1 MADSRRT
8 EYEIAML
15 VGGQVQESFLSSINT
30 VNDSFDKMVSM
41 ASTAAKTVETD
52 FGNSIDAVSDGLDK
66 MASASNMAA
75 KASETGFTNSINIAN
90 DGFDQM
96 VSMAKTAAKV
106 AAAAFA
112 AVNVGQFVSD
122 AVDTYST
129 FEQSMANTAAT
140 ANASALQYEKM
151 EDAAREMGK
160 ATTKTAAEAADA
172 LGYMALAGWD
182 VDTSIAAL
190 EPVLRLSEATQMDL
204 ATCSDLVTDSM
215 SALGLSVEELGGYLD
230 ICTMANNSANTS
242 AEALM
247 EAFTGCGGTA
257 RAVNADLDD
266 TATALGILA
275 NNGKKGAEAGTALNA
290 MLVRMTS
297 KDTAIKAMKELGV
310 SAYDASGNFIGL
322 QEVLIETQ
330 GALSELNPEEQA
342 AYMSAIAGTNY
353 YTEMS
358 YLLDAVGA
366 SADGAGSAWDDLAG
380 KLEDSDGALMRM
392 ADTVTDT
399 LGGAFARMDSAMDDA
414 KIGFA
419 DAFSDELIDTINGL
433 AGYIPTLTERF
444 IRFTDKAGPKI
455 SRTFQAITK
464 GAGEVWDMV
473 SGAGEWVIDNFGLVE
488 KMVAGIGGA
497 IITYK
502 VVSGI
507 AGVAGGVKNLGAAIK
522 AMTITNPWL
531 LAVTAGASAIA
542 GIAAA
547 IKTAEKQAVKSNLA
561 AHFGNIALSMEDI
574 SQVAEY
580 ISMSGNL
587 SRVQQSLEAFGEL
600 QGIQDSMQDSLDAVN
615 KMNWKVSIGMELTE
629 DDRESYIAETQS
641 YVSQVLAYIQQE
653 QYAAS
658 LNLGTFA
665 EGDLERQNIV
675 DKLNAFYA
683 DKYVELEDLGTKLNK
698 AVSDAFLDGFL
709 DPDEAK
715 EIAELQ
721 ASMARIQEA
730 MATSDFDAKLKVM
743 ELQNSGADLDAESF
757 QALQEEL
764 AAQVET
770 AAADYE
776 ESLTL
781 RIAQAK
787 VMLDDGAMNQPEYD
801 EAVQSFWEDYLA
813 NMADLEAKSLNFQT
827 ETIMQAY
834 SSELGPAVEGYLQ
847 NMQDVMEK
855 YSGEDM
861 LWQWEEK
868 QGAMWLSMLDDLSDT
883 GLDKT
888 TRKAIEDLL
897 ASMQPSIEQVEGLKQ
912 KFAEMGVDLPEAFME
927 TITNVEML
935 NAMAGDGESMFF
947 ILGQQMSESEY
958 YADILTMLDEKGGY
972 IPETLAGGIE
982 AGMPETIEPAIDR
995 MYEYSQE
1002 YLDEVFSKG
1011 LEASVDIRLNAGT
1024 GGSMLDTILNGAGK
1038 VYKTG
1043 SSAQNSDISGYAD
1056 RGTYKSPHMALAVET
1071 DSPGHA
1077 DGGIFDTPHMAWFA
1091 EAGPEAVIPL
1101 DGSSN
1106 AISLWEKAGQ
1116 LLGVMDGGITRSR
1129 GEELYSGLSG
1139 SRSISSNTAME
1150 TTDARQ
1156 YIYSPTIHVEGSTA
1170 REGVMEGLGFSFE
1183 QFCEYCERLEAERD
1197 RVSMIR

>member
-1 MADSRRT
+1 MAGSRRT

-15 VGGQVQESFLSSINT
+15 VGGQVQASFGNSINT
-30 VNDSFDKMVSM
+30 VND
-41 ASTAAKTVETD
+41 
-52 FGNSIDAVSDGLDK
+52 
-66 MASASNMAA
+66 
-75 KASETGFTNSINIAN
+75 
-90 DGFDQM
+90 GFDRM
-96 VSMAKTAAKV
+96 ASMAKTAAKV

-215 SALGLSVEELGGYLD
+215 SALGLSVEKLGGYLD
-230 ICTMANNSANTS
+230 ICTMANNSANNS
-242 AEALM
+242 AEELM
-247 EAFTGCGGTA
+247 EAFIGCGGTA
-257 RAVNADLDD
+257 RTVNADLND

-275 NNGKKGAEAGTALNA
+275 DNGKKGAEAGTALNA
-290 MLVRMTS
+290 MLVRITS

-322 QEVLIETQ
+322 QEVLIEIQ

-358 YLLDAVGA
+358 YLLNAVEE
-366 SADGAGSAWDDLAG
+366 SAEGAGSAWDDLEG
-380 KLEDSDGALMRM
+380 KLEDSDGALMKM

-399 LGGAFARMDSAMDDA
+399 LSGAFARLNSAMDDA

-419 DAFSDELIDTINGL
+419 DAFSDDLTDTINGL
-433 AGYIPTLTERF
+433 AGYIPTLTDRF
-444 IRFTDKAGPKI
+444 IKFTDKAGPKI
-455 SRTFQAITK
+455 SRTFHAITK

-473 SGAGEWVIDNFGLVE
+473 SGAGEWILDNFGLVE

-502 VVSGI
+502 VISGI
-507 AGVAGGVKNLGAAIK
+507 AGVVSGVKDLRAAIK
-522 AMTITNPWL
+522 EMTITNPWL

-561 AHFGNIALSMEDI
+561 AHFGDIALSMEDI

-580 ISMSGNL
+580 IVMSGNL

-641 YVSQVLAYIQQE
+641 YVSQALAYIQQE

-658 LNLGTFA
+658 LNLGFA

-675 DKLNAFYA
+675 DRLNAFYA
-683 DKYVELEDLGTKLNK
+683 DKYTELEKIGTNLNK

-757 QALQEEL
+757 QALQQEL
-764 AAQVET
+764 AAQAEA

-776 ESLTL
+776 KSLTL
-781 RIAQAK
+781 RVAQAK
-787 VMLDDGAMNQPEYD
+787 VMLDDGAMDQSEYD
-801 EAVQSFWEDYLA
+801 AAVQSFWEDYLA
-813 NMADLEAKSLNFQT
+813 NMSDLEAKSLNFQT

-834 SSELGPAVEGYLQ
+834 SSELGSAMEGYLQ

-868 QGAMWLSMLDDLSDT
+868 QGSMWLSMMDDLSDT

-888 TRKAIEDLL
+888 TRKAIESLL

-912 KFAEMGVDLPEAFME
+912 KFEEMGVALPEAFLE

-935 NAMAGDGESMFF
+935 NAMTGDGESMFF

-1011 LEASVDIRLNAGT
+1011 LDANVDIRLNAGV
-1024 GGSMLDTILNGAGK
+1024 GSMLDTVANGIGK
-1038 VYKTG
+1038 VYKMG
-1043 SSAQNSDISGYAD
+1043 ASAQGSDISRYAD
-1056 RGTYKSPHMALAVET
+1056 RGTYKSPHMTLAASDGT
-1071 DSPGHA
+1071 PGHA
-1077 DGGIFDTPHMAWFA
+1077 DGGIFDTPHVAWFA

-1106 AISLWEKAGQ
+1106 AVSLWEKVGQ

-1129 GEELYSGLSG
+1129 GEDLYGGLSG
-1139 SRSISSNTAME
+1139 SQTDSHNTTME

-1156 YIYSPTIHVEGSTA
+1156 YIYSPTINVEGSSA
-1170 REGVMEGLGFSFE
+1170 REDVMKGLGFSFE
-1183 QFCEYCERLEAERD
+1183 QFCEYCERREAERD
-1197 RVSMIR
+1197 RVSMAR